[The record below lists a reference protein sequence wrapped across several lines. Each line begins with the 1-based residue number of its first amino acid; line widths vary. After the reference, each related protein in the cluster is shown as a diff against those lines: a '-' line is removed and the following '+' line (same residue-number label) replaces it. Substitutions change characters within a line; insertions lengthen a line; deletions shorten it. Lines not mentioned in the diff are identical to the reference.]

1 MEKNIRIL
9 ILEDNEGDAELLERE
24 LRKAKIDFQAKRAD
38 TRTSFLREI
47 NYFKPDIVLSDYS
60 MAGFTAKDALEL
72 LKQFAPSVPL
82 IVVSG
87 SIDNQ
92 VAMDIVH
99 SGAAN
104 YVTKGHLFRIVPA
117 VIDALTKK
125 RLREEREHAAETL
138 QKSEQQ
144 YRLLFEANPQPM
156 WVYDVESLVFLNV
169 NAAAIAQY
177 GYTKEEFLSMT
188 IKDIRPDEDV
198 SSLLEFLAKR
208 HTSFK
213 SDFNWRHSKKDGTI
227 IDVDVSSNPILY
239 EGKAAR
245 LVSARDI
252 TERKRNEG
260 ALKESE
266 RRSREILEKM
276 QLIAVTLDL
285 QGRITFCND
294 FLLQLTGWKSDEIL
308 SKDWFDLFL
317 PDEIRDNIRETFC
330 KQRQSRNAQRLS
342 RKRSCYKKRIQEN
355 DSLE

>member
-1 MEKNIRIL
+1 MEKNIRVL
-9 ILEDNEGDAELLERE
+9 ILDDNEADAELAERE
-24 LRKAKIDFQAKRAD
+24 LRKAKIDFLAKRAA
-38 TRTSFLREI
+38 TRTAFLREI

-87 SIDNQ
+87 SIDNHA
-92 VAMDIVH
+92 AMDIVH

-125 RLREEREHAAETL
+125 RLREERERAAEKL
-138 QKSEQQ
+138 QQSEQQ

-156 WVYDVESLVFLNV
+156 WVYDVTSLQFLNV
-169 NAAAIAQY
+169 NAAAIEQY
-177 GYTKEEFLSMT
+177 GYTKEEFLAMT
-188 IKDIRPDEDV
+188 IKDIRPQEDV
-198 SSLLEFLAKR
+198 PQLLEFLAKR
-208 HTSFK
+208 HTSIR
-213 SDFNWRHSKKDGTI
+213 SNFNWRHCKRDGAI
-227 IDVDVSSNPILY
+227 IDVEMASNPILY
-239 EGKAAR
+239 EGKGAR

-276 QLIAVTLDL
+276 QLVAVTLDL
-285 QGRITFCND
+285 QGHITFCNN
-294 FLLQLTGWKSDEIL
+294 FLLQLTGWKSEEIL
-308 SKDWFDLFL
+308 SRDWFEFFL
-317 PDEIRDNIRETFC
+317 PEDTRRQLREDFSCQHEPGNAECIR
-330 KQRQSRNAQRLS
+330 
-342 RKRSCYKKRIQEN
+342 RK
-355 DSLE
+355 